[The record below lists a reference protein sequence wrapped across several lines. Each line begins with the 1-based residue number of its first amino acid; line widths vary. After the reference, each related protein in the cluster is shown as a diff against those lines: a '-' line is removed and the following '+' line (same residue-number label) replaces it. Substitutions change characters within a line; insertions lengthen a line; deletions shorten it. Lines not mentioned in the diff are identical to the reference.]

1 MRSTTYFVTSGRT
14 SAAEILAAVVEG
26 AQTSGLQCWG
36 GRGSNGQKQ
45 KLSVNGREFNWSLE
59 FQEGQIMRYVSV
71 GLRHQPVKFCG
82 RSEGMPIGGIRGGKG
97 PYLMTS
103 W

>member
-1 MRSTTYFVTSGRT
+1 MDYNVGVDGT
-14 SAAEILAAVVEG
+14 
-26 AQTSGLQCWG
+26 
-36 GRGSNGQKQ
+36 NGQKQ